1 MGRPSDFNKIWDLP
15 EEEEKKEQQEY
26 AYDEMSISEDEDV
39 AEAYGTVRKQRRDSF
54 RREGESNRLLNDNE
68 VDDLIHFAQIAINY
82 DENDENE
89 IELVDLE
96 EAAVIA
102 ELDVG

>member
-54 RREGESNRLLNDNE
+54 SSEGESNRLLDDNE
-68 VDDLIHFAQIAINY
+68 VDDLIHFAGQVQQERQSLGEQQRKR
-82 DENDENE
+82 DQKLRKDQQR
-89 IELVDLE
+89 
-96 EAAVIA
+96 
-102 ELDVG
+102 G